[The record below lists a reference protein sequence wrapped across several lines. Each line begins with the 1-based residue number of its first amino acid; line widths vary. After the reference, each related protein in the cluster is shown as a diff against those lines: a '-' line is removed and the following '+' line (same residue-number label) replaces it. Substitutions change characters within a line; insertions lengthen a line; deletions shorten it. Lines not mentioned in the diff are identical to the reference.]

1 MGTHA
6 HMLPTYRREVLTL
19 IAGGTAQSQVSP
31 GLEPL
36 RAYA

>member
-19 IAGGTAQSQVSP
+19 IAGGTVQFQVP
-31 GLEPL
+31 PRLEPL
-36 RAYA
+36 RAHA

>member
-19 IAGGTAQSQVSP
+19 IAGGTVQSQVSR

-36 RAYA
+36 RAHA

>member
-6 HMLPTYRREVLTL
+6 HMLPTYRRELTL
-19 IAGGTAQSQVSP
+19 IAGGTVQSQVSR

-36 RAYA
+36 RAHA